1 MLSIQ
6 EFSEVPPRKVL
17 TEKSMWHPELLIAI
31 CNVIGNTKP
40 ESTEEPGQQT
50 LIFLSMSGKP
60 ELRVVVERGF
70 VPVLVVEPSPFR
82 LERERWALKG
92 ICAEFNLRYIEGEN
106 DDNL

>member
-6 EFSEVPPRKVL
+6 EISEVPTRKVL

-60 ELRVVVERGF
+60 ELTLIVEVGF
-70 VPVLVVEPSPFR
+70 EPRMLAASNSFR

-92 ICAEFNLRYIEGEN
+92 ICAEFNLRYEEEN